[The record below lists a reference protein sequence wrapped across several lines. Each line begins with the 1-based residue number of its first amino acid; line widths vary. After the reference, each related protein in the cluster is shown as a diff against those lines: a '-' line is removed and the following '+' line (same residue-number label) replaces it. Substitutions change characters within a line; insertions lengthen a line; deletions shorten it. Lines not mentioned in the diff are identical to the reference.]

1 MTTMTIPCNNCIES
15 HIFDPEQLGR
25 LVSRDHD
32 LRRIMDLSFDEIGA
46 NEPVEWFPRIVASV
60 SAYGVIRPIL
70 LSRKDEELELIDGNH
85 RAWAAYTQQIDVPV
99 QVFTPV
105 CGDCTEETFL
115 ESFEQA
121 TEGSEHEDQE
131 MSD

>member
-1 MTTMTIPCNNCIES
+1 MTTATIPCNDCIDT
-15 HIFDPEQLGR
+15 HIFDPEQLGK
-25 LVSRDHD
+25 LISRDHD

-70 LSRKDEELELIDGNH
+70 LTRKDGELELMDGNH

-99 QVFTPV
+99 SIFTPS
-105 CGDCTEETFL
+105 CGQCTEEMFREASEAFEGDP
-115 ESFEQA
+115 ESENVK
-121 TEGSEHEDQE
+121 TQE
-131 MSD
+131 